1 MGIRTHG
8 ALLAL
13 FGCAALT
20 ACASAPPKVLKAA
33 APSPNEDKQAAGVG
47 VDAPLAPVVAPAP
60 SSPMAAFAKRLA
72 AVIDGAKP
80 QVTTFPIHLD
90 ELPQITVTESLDA
103 KGAAKL
109 DRSKLTEDPDLTVGP
124 AAGYAKQYMLTFGFK
139 DMSKVAFGH
148 VRVQGQYGQNDGWF
162 GDGFGSAMNAY
173 MTCGGN
179 ATDLSP
185 VHAETVRFEKDHLV
199 YTMTDAVL
207 DRQSCKLLKV
217 QKWTAQAK
225 PLLPK
230 GVLFG
235 FRACVGSCKESEELT
250 LIFPRTSASAA
261 GALGGGAEHMSGS
274 FSVIAF
280 PIQKGGG
287 GAFVAR
293 LNRRDAERWQL
304 PEDPP
309 KAEEQ
314 SATPLLPEDAARAN
328 ALFLTTIEVGV
339 EVSQMADDERA
350 VAIAYSDIDPATLTP
365 RFTLKAQVTPAPAP
379 TPTGRLGFADPFLDR
394 R

>member
-1 MGIRTHG
+1 MGIRTHR

-13 FGCAALT
+13 VGCAALT

-33 APSPNEDKQAAGVG
+33 AASPNEDKQAAAVS
-47 VDAPLAPVVAPAP
+47 VDAPLMPVIAPAP

-72 AVIDGAKP
+72 SVIDGAKP
-80 QVTTFPIHLD
+80 QVTTFPIDLD
-90 ELPQITVTESLDA
+90 ALPRITVSESLDA

-109 DRSKLTEDPDLTVGP
+109 DRSKLTEDTELTVGP

-139 DMSKVAFGH
+139 DMSKVAFAH
-148 VRVQGQYGQNDGWF
+148 IRVQGQYGQNDGWF
-162 GDGFGSAMNAY
+162 GDGFGNVMNAY

-185 VHAETVRFEKDHLV
+185 VHAETVQIEKEHLV

-217 QKWTAQAK
+217 QKWTAHAK

-293 LNRRDAERWQL
+293 VNRRDAERWQL
-304 PEDPP
+304 PEDPKP
-309 KAEEQ
+309 AGDKGV
-314 SATPLLPEDAARAN
+314 TPLLPEDAARAN
-328 ALFLTTIEVGV
+328 ALFLTTFEVGV
-339 EVSQMADDERA
+339 EVSQTADDERA
-350 VAIAYSDIDPATLTP
+350 VAIAYSDIDPATLAP
-365 RFTLKAQVTPAPAP
+365 PPAPKAAIPPVP
-379 TPTGRLGFADPFLDR
+379 TPTPAGRLGFADPFTNR